1 MAANPFVDG
10 HGAAVK
16 EVFVLAIDLFIVP
29 VGMVGFHELDHPEAC
44 EGAILRSK
52 PGEVA
57 SIKEVIE
64 AGNDRKKAHGRAR
77 RKRPAKPPARA
88 PKISVSRAARRPPPT
103 NSR

>member
-1 MAANPFVDG
+1 M
-10 HGAAVK
+10 
-16 EVFVLAIDLFIVP
+16 IR
-29 VGMVGFHELDHPEAC
+29 FHKLDHPNAGERAVLGGEA
-44 EGAILRSK
+44 
-52 PGEVA
+52 GEVA

-64 AGNDRKKAHGRAR
+64 AGDDRKKAHGRAR